1 MSYPSIRMCVL
12 KRPVTCEEINVNA
25 PVLSTVPVS
34 NSPVPVIPPYATMLG
49 FTRYVT
55 RTGPAKATFVGGL
68 RRARERRSGFNPHG
82 QLVKALKADI
92 AFRTG
97 GSYLA
102 SVTDLVKDR
111 WKPLYDAVSAG
122 ALTYLASLGDPD
134 QLSLAQTHDALVTVG
149 PLALKINPH
158 FGLRYEDGR
167 REAVR
172 LHFDEAP
179 PTPEAV
185 TATLH
190 LMAAHIDQ
198 ILPNA
203 TPVLVDLRRGTTHQI
218 DPSVKPADIEAWL
231 AGEAA
236 AFTAMWATTATA

>member
-1 MSYPSIRMCVL
+1 
-12 KRPVTCEEINVNA
+12 
-25 PVLSTVPVS
+25 
-34 NSPVPVIPPYATMLG
+34 MLG

-68 RRARERRSGFNPHG
+68 RKARERRSGFNPHG

-97 GSYLA
+97 GSYL
-102 SVTDLVKDR
+102 SGVVDLVKER
-111 WKPLYDAVSAG
+111 WKPLYESVSAG
-122 ALTYLASLGDPD
+122 AKTYLDSLGDPERVG
-134 QLSLAQTHDALVTVG
+134 LAQTRDALASVG
-149 PLALKINPH
+149 PLVVKINPH

-172 LHFDEAP
+172 LHFDELP
-179 PTPEAV
+179 PTPEAT
-185 TATLH
+185 TAMLH
-190 LMAAHIDQ
+190 LMARHMDQ

-203 TPVLVDLRRGTTHQI
+203 EPVLVDLRRGEVHRL
-218 DPSVKPADIEAWL
+218 DPSAKPTDIETWL

-236 AFTAMWATTATA
+236 AFTAMWSTAAA

>member
-1 MSYPSIRMCVL
+1 
-12 KRPVTCEEINVNA
+12 
-25 PVLSTVPVS
+25 
-34 NSPVPVIPPYATMLG
+34 MLG

-97 GSYLA
+97 GSYL
-102 SVTDLVKDR
+102 SGVVDLVKER
-111 WKPLYDAVSAG
+111 WKPLYESVSAG
-122 ALTYLASLGDPD
+122 AKTYLASLGAPD
-134 QLSLAQTHDALVTVG
+134 QVGLAQTRDALATVG
-149 PLALKINPH
+149 PLAVKINPH

-172 LHFDEAP
+172 LHFDEDP

-190 LMAAHIDQ
+190 LMARHMDQ

-203 TPVLVDLRRGTTHQI
+203 EPVLVDLRRGVTHRM
-218 DPSVKPADIEAWL
+218 DPTAKPHDIEAWL

-236 AFTAMWATTATA
+236 AFTAMWGAPA

>member
-1 MSYPSIRMCVL
+1 MTA
-12 KRPVTCEEINVNA
+12 PVT
-25 PVLSTVPVS
+25 S
-34 NSPVPVIPPYATMLG
+34 VIPPYATMLG
-49 FTRYVT
+49 FTRYVA

-68 RRARERRSGFNPHG
+68 RRQRERRSGFNPHG

-102 SVTDLVKDR
+102 GVPELVKPR
-111 WKPLYDAVSAG
+111 WKPLYEAVSAG
-122 ALTYLASLGDPD
+122 ATTYLHSLGDPD
-134 QLSLAQTHDALVTVG
+134 EVGLAQTRDALASVG
-149 PLALKINPH
+149 PLAVKINPH

-172 LHFDEAP
+172 LHFDEEP
-179 PTPEAV
+179 PTPETI

-190 LMAAHIDQ
+190 LMARHSDQ

-203 TPVLVDLRRGTTHQI
+203 EPVLVDLRRGVSHRM
-218 DPSVKPADIEAWL
+218 DPGARAGDVERWL

-236 AFTAMWATTATA
+236 AFTAMWTATAA

>member
-1 MSYPSIRMCVL
+1 MTMSDMPISPS
-12 KRPVTCEEINVNA
+12 A
-25 PVLSTVPVS
+25 VPT
-34 NSPVPVIPPYATMLG
+34 IAPYATMLG

-68 RRARERRSGFNPHG
+68 RRQRERRSGFNPHG

-97 GSYLA
+97 GSQLA
-102 SVTDLVKDR
+102 GVVDLVRPR
-111 WKPLYDAVSAG
+111 WRPLYEAVSAG
-122 ALTYLASLGDPD
+122 ATIYLHSLGQSD
-134 QLSLAQTHDALVTVG
+134 QVGLAQTRDTLAVVG
-149 PLALKINPH
+149 PLAVKINPH

-172 LHFDEAP
+172 LHFDELP
-179 PTPEAV
+179 PTPESL

-190 LMAAHIDQ
+190 LMARHMDQ
-198 ILPNA
+198 ILPGA
-203 TPVLVDLRRGTTHQI
+203 EPVLVDLRRGTAHRI
-218 DPSVKPADIEAWL
+218 DPGARPGDVERWL

-236 AFTAMWATTATA
+236 AFSAMWASTAA

>member
-1 MSYPSIRMCVL
+1 MSDS
-12 KRPVTCEEINVNA
+12 
-25 PVLSTVPVS
+25 VPT
-34 NSPVPVIPPYATMLG
+34 IPPYATMLG

-97 GSYLA
+97 GSYLNG
-102 SVTDLVKDR
+102 VTDLVKDR
-111 WKPLYDAVSAG
+111 WKPLYEAVSAG
-122 ALTYLASLGDPD
+122 ALTYLASLGDPE
-134 QLSLAQTHDALVTVG
+134 QVSLAQTRDALASVG
-149 PLALKINPH
+149 PLAVKINPH

-179 PTPEAV
+179 PTAEAV

-190 LMAAHIDQ
+190 LMARHMDQ

-203 TPVLVDLRRGTTHQI
+203 EPVLVDLRRGVTHRI
-218 DPSVKPADIEAWL
+218 DPAARPADVETWL

-236 AFTAMWATTATA
+236 AFTAMWSTSAAS